1 MFLEASF
8 LKVKY
13 ARTHTLKT
21 LASFIAVK
29 RWIWAVRPHIF
40 LMACLHTHRADTALA
55 LQLVVTSSH
64 TTSHFLVSPR
74 NCQKGLRLTWGGV
87 CFFFFFFSCPPSQCL
102 GTSGWRWS
110 RRQGERW
117 RSGLWFDRVGLGVGF
132 SATNGMVVS
141 LIWLVWY
148 KKGEEFNDLKWVGNG
163 TSSLTR

>member
-29 RWIWAVRPHIF
+29 WWIWAVRPHIF

-87 CFFFFFFSCPPSQCL
+87 CVFFFFLLLPTLSMLRHF
-102 GTSGWRWS
+102 
-110 RRQGERW
+110 
-117 RSGLWFDRVGLGVGF
+117 RVKVKQKTGRKV
-132 SATNGMVVS
+132 
-141 LIWLVWY
+141 
-148 KKGEEFNDLKWVGNG
+148 KKWVVVWPSWSWGG
-163 TSSLTR
+163 FQCYQWHGSFFDLTRVIQEGGGI